1 MARGGAAS
9 TQARPA
15 LEELSPNSGCSF
27 LRDSAKVP
35 RVARPKPD
43 DPVDVAFHVRTTR
56 AEADA
61 LALVIRRWGERLAA
75 QGVPIIPDKTT
86 WFRSLVRK
94 LAAEDEIAVNDPPPP
109 APPAAAKRSA
119 KPRRSGK

>member
-1 MARGGAAS
+1 M
-9 TQARPA
+9 
-15 LEELSPNSGCSF
+15 SPNSGCSV
-27 LRDSAKVP
+27 RRAGANVS
-35 RVARPKPD
+35 RVSRPKPD

-61 LALVIRRWGERLAA
+61 LAQVIRRWGERLAA

-94 LAAEDEIAVNDPPPP
+94 LAAEDGSAVNDPPPP
-109 APPAAAKRSA
+109 APPTAAKRTA

>member
-1 MARGGAAS
+1 
-9 TQARPA
+9 
-15 LEELSPNSGCSF
+15 LSPNSGCSVR
-27 LRDSAKVP
+27 RDRAKVA
-35 RVARPKPD
+35 RVSRPKPD

-94 LAAEDEIAVNDPPPP
+94 LAADDGIAVNDPPPP
-109 APPAAAKRSA
+109 APPKVAKRSA
-119 KPRRSGK
+119 KPKRPGK